1 MTINNREV
9 NIEKY
14 LWEVLFIF
22 MFIGLCIFA
31 YNQNEKILEMSE
43 KHSFEKEELNNQ
55 IGRLEYKNIISAH
68 KIHELQFELSIKN
81 EKIREFEETI
91 ENAEIYSK
99 HTVQASA
106 YTTAVDETNADNGNT
121 ALGTTP
127 TVGRTVAVSRDLQHW
142 LGSWIYIEGMGVYK
156 VEDLMNARWENKI
169 DILMPTK
176 SKAFQFGVRELNVSL
191 IGSERPT

>member
-1 MTINNREV
+1 MTINEK
-9 NIEKY
+9 NINLEKY
-14 LWEVLFIF
+14 LWELLFVLI
-22 MFIGLCIFA
+22 FIGVCVFA
-31 YNQNEKILEMSE
+31 YDQNNRMIEMSE
-43 KHSFEKEELNNQ
+43 NHTNRVGELQNK
-55 IGRLEYKNIISAH
+55 IGMLEYKNILTLH
-68 KIHELQFELSIKN
+68 RVHELQFDLSIKN
-81 EKIREFEETI
+81 EKIREFEE
-91 ENAEIYSK
+91 AVKDVDLYSL

-142 LGSWIYIEGMGVYK
+142 LGAWIYIEGRGVYR

-176 SKAFQFGVRELNVSL
+176 DQAFKFGVRELEVSL
-191 IGSERPT
+191 IGYERPS